1 LFRAR
6 PFETGTQT
14 TSRSPFE
21 NFRRGFFTNLLN
33 PKAILFSGVF
43 LPQFA
48 SPSFGSIFQQI
59 VGLGAVLA
67 FLGLLFQ
74 AGLSIASGSLGQW
87 LLSSPR
93 RQLVLERL
101 MGVVFLGLAV
111 RLIVMERKG

>member
-1 LFRAR
+1 
-6 PFETGTQT
+6 
-14 TSRSPFE
+14 
-21 NFRRGFFTNLLN
+21 
-33 PKAILFSGVF
+33 
-43 LPQFA
+43 A